1 VARAMLAAADA
12 AMARALR
19 RVSVE
24 RGLDPRAMVLVAFG
38 GGGPLHACGLA
49 ERLGMTRVLVPP
61 HAGVLSAVGLAAA
74 PARREALASVMR
86 AADAMDAA
94 ALGAIV
100 DSLAVRAG
108 AGEER
113 RTWVRARYAGQGHEL
128 EVPVQAGDDGAALA
142 SRFAELHD
150 RRVGFTLPR
159 GVEIVS
165 ARHAASTAGPSPR
178 FARGS
183 ASAQPAERR
192 GDGGA
197 LVIDA
202 GGAVPARVNGP
213 ATIVLPD
220 ATVLVPA
227 GWTARALD
235 VGGWMVEAT

>member
-1 VARAMLAAADA
+1 MIAAADA

-24 RGLDPRAMVLVAFG
+24 RGLDPRTMVLVAFG

-74 PARREALASVMR
+74 PDRREAMASVMR
-86 AADAMDAA
+86 PADALDAA
-94 ALGAIV
+94 SLGSIV
-100 DSLAVRAG
+100 EAVATRAG
-108 AGEER
+108 IGGER

-128 EVPVQAGDDGAALA
+128 EVPVQAGDDGRSLAA
-142 SRFAELHD
+142 RFAELHD

-159 GVEIVS
+159 GVELVS
-165 ARHAASTAGPSPR
+165 ARHAASTPGPSPR
-178 FARGS
+178 FARGGT
-183 ASAQPAERR
+183 AAVPVERR
-192 GDGGA
+192 ADGGS
-197 LVIDA
+197 LVID
-202 GGAVPARVNGP
+202 GGDGAPARVHGP

-227 GWTARALD
+227 GWTARSLD
-235 VGGWMVEAT
+235 VGGWMLEAR